1 MWLWGI
7 MKWYEILSLIW
18 CQGDSGGP
26 FVAADVLSKT
36 SRYRLL
42 GVVSWGTGCAMAK
55 KPGVYTRVSRFLP
68 WISTAMRVSDA
79 QSHFNSI
86 SIIHKSKLPL
96 MFSSIDVWKL
106 PRSAQNG
113 TGGHT
118 IAIQSGIFFN
128 MRLKC
133 CLLRSDVLLGSVWDQ
148 MSSVDQMF
156 CDDQLV
162 PRTISDS
169 RRPRTISDAVLW
181 VNMFMNIACVINI
194 EYAHFLWKS
203 TKIQYNK

>member
-1 MWLWGI
+1 MMLPTFTVALCTDFDMI
-7 MKWYEILSLIW
+7 SSLIW

-79 QSHFNSI
+79 HFHQLI
-86 SIIHKSKLPL
+86 YMLLKQTLPHFAL
-96 MFSSIDVWKL
+96 TFTSIDVWEF

-113 TGGHT
+113 TGGYT
-118 IAIQSGIFFN
+118 IAI
-128 MRLKC
+128 
-133 CLLRSDVLLGSVWDQ
+133 
-148 MSSVDQMF
+148 
-156 CDDQLV
+156 
-162 PRTISDS
+162 
-169 RRPRTISDAVLW
+169 
-181 VNMFMNIACVINI
+181 
-194 EYAHFLWKS
+194 
-203 TKIQYNK
+203 